1 MKKLLVML
9 ASVFAFS
16 TAFAAVDLNTA
27 TQQDLE
33 TVKGIGPAKSKAILE
48 YRSKNGPFKS
58 VDDLAKAVLALNRA
72 IGIPD
77 AFSKIGVPANAFEL
91 EFETLVENSL
101 KGATRSNPTPVSA
114 ADMRILLR
122 DVFTGKAL

>member
-58 VDDLAKAVLALNRA
+58 VDDLAKVPGFGEKSVAGMKAELAVGAA
-72 IGIPD
+72 
-77 AFSKIGVPANAFEL
+77 KPAAAPAAPAAKPAAAPAAPAKPAE
-91 EFETLVENSL
+91 
-101 KGATRSNPTPVSA
+101 PV
-114 ADMRILLR
+114 
-122 DVFTGKAL
+122 KKP

>member
-58 VDDLAKAVLALNRA
+58 VDDLAKVPGFGEKSVAGMKAELAVGAA
-72 IGIPD
+72 
-77 AFSKIGVPANAFEL
+77 KPAAAAAKPAAPAAPAAKPAAAPAAPAKPAE
-91 EFETLVENSL
+91 
-101 KGATRSNPTPVSA
+101 PV
-114 ADMRILLR
+114 
-122 DVFTGKAL
+122 KKP

>member
-58 VDDLAKAVLALNRA
+58 VDDLAKVPGFGEKSVAGMKAELAGAAGAAAGLA
-72 IGIPD
+72 AG
-77 AFSKIGVPANAFEL
+77 AAGAAGLAAAAPAAPAKPAE
-91 EFETLVENSL
+91 
-101 KGATRSNPTPVSA
+101 PV
-114 ADMRILLR
+114 
-122 DVFTGKAL
+122 KKP